1 MNNILN
7 YFGLAAAVLSSV
19 SALQAA
25 FHQPTVSGA
34 AIAGAAQPV
43 LMTLPS
49 VLPHLTIPAQLVT
62 EVSEA
67 VAETVNTYFK
77 RSQISGSGP
86 VHA

>member
-7 YFGLAAAVLSSV
+7 YFGLAAAVLSTV

-34 AIAGAAQPV
+34 AIAGAVQPV
-43 LMTLPS
+43 LLSLPA
-49 VLPHLTIPAQLVT
+49 VLPHLTIPVQLVT

-67 VAETVNTYFK
+67 VADTVNTYFK
-77 RSQISGSGP
+77 KAAG
-86 VHA
+86 A